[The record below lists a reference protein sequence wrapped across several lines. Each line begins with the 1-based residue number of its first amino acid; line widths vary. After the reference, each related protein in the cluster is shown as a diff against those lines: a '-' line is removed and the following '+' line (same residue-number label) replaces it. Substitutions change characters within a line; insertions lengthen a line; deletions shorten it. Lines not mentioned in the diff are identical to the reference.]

1 MTENTKDLENVH
13 PLLMKLFVKL
23 DNNDKSNINRLY
35 FDTCT
40 KFDLKIDSELSSFL
54 NCDVSDPEY
63 CVSEYYENMKK
74 LTNDFISNILNDYRQ
89 TSFIDIKKIGETFAE
104 ISNQD
109 QDAMYSI
116 LVET

>member
-1 MTENTKDLENVH
+1 MLNFIVYNE
-13 PLLMKLFVKL
+13 
-23 DNNDKSNINRLY
+23 
-35 FDTCT
+35 
-40 KFDLKIDSELSSFL
+40 L